1 MTEPWPSKIHW
12 DGVIVAPEPP
22 TSRRMVA
29 AKRAN
34 GHLLALTE
42 RQRGNSRDERLVGFL
57 CECGCMDTAT
67 MTVSEYEG
75 AGGAWCA
82 GHKPI

>member
-1 MTEPWPSKIHW
+1 
-12 DGVIVAPEPP
+12 
-22 TSRRMVA
+22 MVA

-34 GHLLALTE
+34 DHLLAFVDVQHASE
-42 RQRGNSRDERLVGFL
+42 RDQHLVGFL

-67 MTVSEYEG
+67 LTPAEYEA

-82 GHKPI
+82 GHKPL